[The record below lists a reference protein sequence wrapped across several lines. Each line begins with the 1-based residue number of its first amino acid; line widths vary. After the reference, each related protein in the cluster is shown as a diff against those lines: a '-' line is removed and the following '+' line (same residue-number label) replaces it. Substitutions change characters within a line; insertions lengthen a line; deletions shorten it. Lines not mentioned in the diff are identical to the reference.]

1 MSNGMKLIMENWR
14 SKCLMEQVVEP
25 IKTYGDLRNQLN
37 TAIKSKK
44 KEAMKG
50 FGIGLVFDAL
60 GGAIF
65 KDTATFIKTMYNL
78 PDDKK
83 TNTVLD
89 VFLNVDD
96 DVSAIVDD
104 NLENAF
110 LQDFLK
116 EIQGKDDNEE
126 IKDSVTELLQR
137 WIAAEFNEK
146 TVTGVQE

>member
-1 MSNGMKLIMENWR
+1 MENWR
-14 SKCLMEQVVEP
+14 KYLVEEVEEP
-25 IKTYGDLRNQLN
+25 IKTYGQLRSQLE

-44 KEAMKG
+44 KQALKG

-60 GGAIF
+60 GGQVF
-65 KDTATFIKTMYNL
+65 KDTATFIKTMYKL
-78 PDDKK
+78 PDNKK

-110 LQDFLK
+110 LQDFMNTIK
-116 EIQGKDDNEE
+116 RKNDDEV
-126 IKDSVTELLQR
+126 IDSSVTQELQK
-137 WIAAEFNEK
+137 WIASKYNTN
-146 TVTGVQE
+146 TVKK

>member
-1 MSNGMKLIMENWR
+1 VKLIMENWR
-14 SKCLMEQVVEP
+14 KYLVEEVEEP
-25 IKTYGDLRNQLN
+25 IKTYGQLRSQLE

-44 KEAMKG
+44 KQALKG

-60 GGAIF
+60 GGQVF
-65 KDTATFIKTMYNL
+65 KDTATFIKTMYKL
-78 PDDKK
+78 PDNKK

-110 LQDFLK
+110 LQDFMDTIK
-116 EIQGKDDNEE
+116 RKNDDEV
-126 IKDSVTELLQR
+126 IDSSVTQELQK
-137 WIAAEFNEK
+137 WIASKYNTN
-146 TVTGVQE
+146 TVKK

>member
-1 MSNGMKLIMENWR
+1 MENWR
-14 SKCLMEQVVEP
+14 KTVSENVEEP
-25 IKTYGDLRNQLN
+25 IETYGQLRNQLS
-37 TAIKSKK
+37 TAINAKK
-44 KEAMKG
+44 KEAVKG
-50 FGIGLVFDAL
+50 FGIGLVLDAL

-65 KDTATFIKTMYNL
+65 KDTATFIKTMYKL

-96 DVSAIVDD
+96 DVSSIIDD

-116 EIQGKDDNEE
+116 IIEQKPDEE
-126 IKDSVTELLQR
+126 KITSNITQELQDYV
-137 WIAAEFNEK
+137 ANKFNNK
-146 TVTGVQE
+146 TVK

>member
-1 MSNGMKLIMENWR
+1 MSNEMKIIMENWR
-14 SKCLMEQVVEP
+14 KTVSENVEEP
-25 IKTYGDLRNQLN
+25 IETYGQLRNQLS
-37 TAIKSKK
+37 TAINAKK
-44 KEAMKG
+44 KEAVKG
-50 FGIGLVFDAL
+50 FGIGLVLDAL

-65 KDTATFIKTMYNL
+65 KDTATFIKTMYKL

-96 DVSAIVDD
+96 DVSSIIDD

-116 EIQGKDDNEE
+116 IIEQKPDEE
-126 IKDSVTELLQR
+126 KITSNITQELQDYV
-137 WIAAEFNEK
+137 ANKFNNK
-146 TVTGVQE
+146 TVK

>member
-1 MSNGMKLIMENWR
+1 MSNEMKIIMENWR
-14 SKCLMEQVVEP
+14 KTVSENVEEP
-25 IKTYGDLRNQLN
+25 IETYGQLRNQLS
-37 TAIKSKK
+37 TAINAKK
-44 KEAMKG
+44 KEAVKG
-50 FGIGLVFDAL
+50 FGIGLVLDAL

-65 KDTATFIKTMYNL
+65 KDTATFIKTMYKL

-96 DVSAIVDD
+96 DVSSIIDD

-116 EIQGKDDNEE
+116 IIEQKPDEE
-126 IKDSVTELLQR
+126 KITSNITQELQDYV
-137 WIAAEFNEK
+137 ANKFNNK
-146 TVTGVQE
+146 TVKKKK

>member
-1 MSNGMKLIMENWR
+1 MSKDMKVIMESWR
-14 SKCLMEQVVEP
+14 RTISEVDEP
-25 IKTYGDLRNQLN
+25 IKTYGDLRSQLN
-37 TAIKSKK
+37 IAINTKK
-44 KEAMKG
+44 KDAMKG

-60 GGAIF
+60 GASIF

-96 DVSAIVDD
+96 DISAIVED
-104 NLENAF
+104 NIENAF

-116 EIQGKDDNEE
+116 IIQDKPDDEE
-126 IKDSVTELLQR
+126 ITSNITQELQNY
-137 WIAAEFNEK
+137 IANEFNQK
-146 TVTGVQE
+146 TVKGA

>member
-1 MSNGMKLIMENWR
+1 MENWR
-14 SKCLMEQVVEP
+14 KYLVEEVEEP
-25 IKTYGDLRNQLN
+25 IKTYGQLRSQLE

-44 KEAMKG
+44 KQALKG

-60 GGAIF
+60 GGQVF
-65 KDTATFIKTMYNL
+65 KDTATFIKTMYKL
-78 PDDKK
+78 PDNKK

-110 LQDFLK
+110 LQDFMDTIK
-116 EIQGKDDNEE
+116 RKNDDEV
-126 IKDSVTELLQR
+126 IDSSVTQELQK
-137 WIAAEFNEK
+137 WIASKYNTN
-146 TVTGVQE
+146 TVKK

>member
-1 MSNGMKLIMENWR
+1 MSKEMKIIMENFR
-14 SKCLMEQVVEP
+14 RAVLEVAEP
-25 IKTYGDLRNQLN
+25 IETYGDLRNQLK
-37 TAIKSKK
+37 TAINSKK
-44 KEAMKG
+44 KEALKG

-65 KDTATFIKTMYNL
+65 KDTATFIKTMYKL

-104 NLENAF
+104 NIENSF
-110 LQDFLK
+110 LQDFLQ
-116 EIQGKDDNEE
+116 I
-126 IKDSVTELLQR
+126 IKDKQEDERITSNITQELQDY
-137 WIAAEFNEK
+137 IAKEFNQR
-146 TVTGVQE
+146 TVKGS